1 MIEQLKTETQQI
13 MGILNIEIRPNI
25 SKDGEL
31 KVSAWDKL
39 SGYNAVFRIHSD
51 IKGVIHPDS
60 PDSMYYLDPFILT
73 SHSLKPILT
82 YEVKVSQPQMT
93 KAVSVIVHE
102 LTHYYQKGEFEYL
115 HGDKYIK
122 HNGTNDKEY
131 VSQLSELDA
140 HAVMAYFFLKTINPT
155 RLGEIMKNTNIQTI
169 KEKLIDEYRMNNN
182 QTRLF
187 D

>member
-1 MIEQLKTETQQI
+1 MN
-13 MGILNIEIRPNI
+13 ILNIEVRPNI
-25 SKDGEL
+25 PEDGKLE
-31 KVSAWDKL
+31 VSAWDEL
-39 SGYNAVFRIHSD
+39 SEYNAVFRIHSD
-51 IKGVIHPDS
+51 INGVIHPDS

-73 SHSLKPILT
+73 SHSLKSILT
-82 YEVKVSQPQMT
+82 YDETNVSELQMT
-93 KAVSVIVHE
+93 KAGSVIVHE

-115 HGDKYIK
+115 HGEKYIK

-131 VSQLSELDA
+131 ICQLSELDA

-155 RLGEIMKNTNIQTI
+155 RLREIMTNTNIQTI
-169 KEKLIDEYRMNNN
+169 KEKLIDEYRMSNS